1 MFQTLLPRIYMIVD
15 EMNRRLV
22 NDLHSRYGDDWGKIN
37 YMSII
42 AYNYISM
49 ANLCLAT
56 CHKVNGV
63 SALHTEI
70 LKNDV
75 FRDYNNLMPDKFVS
89 ITNGITYRRW
99 LKLANPG
106 LSELIT
112 SKIGDKWIKDAKEL
126 EKLLPLADKADF
138 RKTFKEIKRQN
149 KVALAEYIKEH
160 NHVEVDPDSI
170 FDVQVKRLHE
180 YKRQLLNVLHIL
192 YLYDKLKNDP
202 SFDMYP
208 HTFIFGAKASPGYT
222 RAKLIIRLINDVAAL
237 VNNDPQI
244 NGKIKVVFIEN
255 YGVSLAQK
263 IIPAADISEQIST
276 AGKEASGTGNM
287 KFMANGA
294 LTIGTL
300 DGANVEMLQCVG
312 DDNIFIFGMKTPEV
326 NHELQ
331 YDQNSAQSIYAAN
344 AEVHRVIDMLID
356 GTVNPANPRLYYDL
370 YQSLIFGDHGKA
382 DTYMVV
388 RDFEAYC
395 AIHRVAEQQ
404 YKNEDLWV
412 KKAIINVA
420 KSGFFSSDRTIHE
433 YNDKIWHLKQY
444 K

>member
-1 MFQTLLPRIYMIVD
+1 
-15 EMNRRLV
+15 
-22 NDLHSRYGDDWGKIN
+22 
-37 YMSII
+37 
-42 AYNYISM
+42 
-49 ANLCLAT
+49 
-56 CHKVNGV
+56 
-63 SALHTEI
+63 
-70 LKNDV
+70 
-75 FRDYNNLMPDKFVS
+75 
-89 ITNGITYRRW
+89 
-99 LKLANPG
+99 
-106 LSELIT
+106 
-112 SKIGDKWIKDAKEL
+112 
-126 EKLLPLADKADF
+126 
-138 RKTFKEIKRQN
+138 
-149 KVALAEYIKEH
+149 
-160 NHVEVDPDSI
+160 
-170 FDVQVKRLHE
+170 
-180 YKRQLLNVLHIL
+180 
-192 YLYDKLKNDP
+192 
-202 SFDMYP
+202 
-208 HTFIFGAKASPGYT
+208 
-222 RAKLIIRLINDVAAL
+222 
-237 VNNDPQI
+237 
-244 NGKIKVVFIEN
+244 
-255 YGVSLAQK
+255 
-263 IIPAADISEQIST
+263 
-276 AGKEASGTGNM
+276 M